1 MLREIVSNEWFTIF
15 IVFGLVLIT
24 MSKFLF
30 AKRFEDFLQVIGNSK
45 YLKIYERDQKFI
57 DGFDTLLFLNLVFG
71 AATFSYIAYSTVISP
86 IKFEIITFLK
96 VVFGV
101 AALILM
107 KVLFERLIAS
117 LFEID
122 RIIDS
127 YLFQKTSYLNFS
139 GFILLPINVLLI
151 FTLEPSKTIIYI
163 VLAILLLI
171 NLIGLFTSFKN
182 YQKLIINNLFY
193 FILYLCALEIGPYLI
208 LYKLIIEY

>member
-163 VLAILLLI
+163 VLAVLLLI

>member
-24 MSKFLF
+24 LSKFLF

-163 VLAILLLI
+163 VLAVLLLI

>member
-193 FILYLCALEIGPYLI
+193 FILYLCALEMGPYLI

>member
-45 YLKIYERDQKFI
+45 YLKIY
-57 DGFDTLLFLNLVFG
+57 LVFG

>member
-163 VLAILLLI
+163 VL
-171 NLIGLFTSFKN
+171 
-182 YQKLIINNLFY
+182 
-193 FILYLCALEIGPYLI
+193 
-208 LYKLIIEY
+208 

>member
-30 AKRFEDFLQVIGNSK
+30 AKRFDDFLQVIGNSK